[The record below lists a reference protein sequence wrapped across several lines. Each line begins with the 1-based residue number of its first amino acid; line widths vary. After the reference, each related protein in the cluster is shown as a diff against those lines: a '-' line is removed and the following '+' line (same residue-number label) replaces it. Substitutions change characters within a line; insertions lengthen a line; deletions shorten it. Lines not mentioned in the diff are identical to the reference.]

1 MNQELRHEVTM
12 VVNGESRKVM
22 VDSEPQPCGDGCDGC
37 GYCMRNSGAPA
48 ENQQVPA
55 PVAANPKPA
64 AKKTAQQKPSLL
76 QRAKSAVTGK
86 GKKA

>member
-1 MNQELRHEVTM
+1 MSHQLRHEVTM

-22 VDSEPQPCGDGCDGC
+22 VDSEPQPE
-37 GYCMRNSGAPA
+37 AA
-48 ENQQVPA
+48 QQSPA
-55 PVAANPKPA
+55 PVAADPKPA
-64 AKKTAQQKPSLL
+64 AKKAAPQKPTLL